1 MKKLKKRWGR
11 ILVFAIGFCICLYP
25 LVGSLIQRVGQQSL
39 LSTYEKEEEKIDT
52 ETMESELE
60 KAREYN
66 STLYQTQGV
75 YVGDEAASIL
85 SDESYESLLNL
96 TDSGIMGRIEIPKIN
111 IDLPIYHGTED
122 DVLSKGIGHFKP
134 SSLPVGGK
142 STRSVLTGHRGLP
155 SSKLFTR
162 LDEMEEGD
170 YFFIEVCNE
179 TLAYKVNE
187 IIEIKPE
194 ELSQL
199 QIEPDKDLVTLVTCT
214 PYGINTHRLLVTG
227 ERVPYKESIK
237 EEIQPSFPSWREII
251 FTILPFAFMVFVIVK
266 TILEKRK
273 EKKYEA

>member
-66 STLYQTQGV
+66 SMLYQTQGV

-111 IDLPIYHGTED
+111 VDLPIYHGTED

-194 ELSQL
+194 ELSEL
-199 QIEPDKDLVTLVTCT
+199 QIEPDEDLVTLVTCT

>member
-111 IDLPIYHGTED
+111 VDLPIYHGTED

>member
-11 ILVFAIGFCICLYP
+11 ILVFAIGFCVCLYP

-66 STLYQTQGV
+66 SMLYQTQGV

-111 IDLPIYHGTED
+111 VDLPIYHGTED

-162 LDEMEEGD
+162 LDEMGEGD

-179 TLAYKVNE
+179 TLAYRVNE

-194 ELSQL
+194 ELSEL
-199 QIEPDKDLVTLVTCT
+199 QIEPDEDLVTLVTCT

>member
-111 IDLPIYHGTED
+111 VNLPIYHGTED

-179 TLAYKVNE
+179 TLAYRVNE

-194 ELSQL
+194 ELSEL
-199 QIEPDKDLVTLVTCT
+199 QIEPDEDLVTLVTCT

>member
-1 MKKLKKRWGR
+1 MKRLKKRWGR

-66 STLYQTQGV
+66 SMLYQTQGV

-111 IDLPIYHGTED
+111 VDLPIYHGTED

-179 TLAYKVNE
+179 TLAYRVNE

-194 ELSQL
+194 ELSEL
-199 QIEPDKDLVTLVTCT
+199 QIEPDEDLVTLVTCT

>member
-52 ETMESELE
+52 ETMEAELE

-111 IDLPIYHGTED
+111 VDLPIYHGTED

-179 TLAYKVNE
+179 TLAYRVNE

-194 ELSQL
+194 ELSEL
-199 QIEPDKDLVTLVTCT
+199 QIEPDEDLVTLVTCT

>member
-85 SDESYESLLNL
+85 SDESYKSLLNL

-111 IDLPIYHGTED
+111 VDLPIYHGTED

-179 TLAYKVNE
+179 TLAYRVNE

-194 ELSQL
+194 ELSEL
-199 QIEPDKDLVTLVTCT
+199 QIEPDEDLVTLVTCT

>member
-11 ILVFAIGFCICLYP
+11 ILVFTIGFCICLYP
-25 LVGSLIQRVGQQSL
+25 LVGSLIQRIGQQNL

-111 IDLPIYHGTED
+111 VDLPIYHGTED

>member
-111 IDLPIYHGTED
+111 VDLPIYHGTED

-179 TLAYKVNE
+179 TLAYRVNE

-194 ELSQL
+194 ELSEL
-199 QIEPDKDLVTLVTCT
+199 QIEPDEDLVTLVTCT

>member
-52 ETMESELE
+52 ETMEYELE

-66 STLYQTQGV
+66 SMLYQTQGV

-111 IDLPIYHGTED
+111 VDLPIYHGTED

-179 TLAYKVNE
+179 TLAYRVNE

-194 ELSQL
+194 ELSEL
-199 QIEPDKDLVTLVTCT
+199 QIEPDEDLVTLVTCT

>member
-11 ILVFAIGFCICLYP
+11 ILIFAIGFCICLYP
-25 LVGSLIQRVGQQSL
+25 LVGSFVQRVEQQNL
-39 LSTYEKEEEKIDT
+39 LSTYEKEEEAIDT
-52 ETMESELE
+52 KTMEDELE

-66 STLYQTQGV
+66 SMLYQTQGV

-111 IDLPIYHGTED
+111 VDLPIYHGTED
-122 DVLSKGIGHFKP
+122 DVLSKGIGHYKP

-179 TLAYKVNE
+179 TLAYRVNE

-227 ERVPYKESIK
+227 ERVPYKESMK
-237 EEIQPSFPSWREII
+237 EDIQPSFPSWREII
-251 FTILPFAFMVFVIVK
+251 FTILPFAFVVFIIVK

-273 EKKYEA
+273 EKKNEA

>member
-25 LVGSLIQRVGQQSL
+25 LVGSLIQRVGQQSI

-111 IDLPIYHGTED
+111 VDLPIYHGTED

-179 TLAYKVNE
+179 TLAYRVNE

-194 ELSQL
+194 ELSEL
-199 QIEPDKDLVTLVTCT
+199 QIEPDEDLVTLVTCT

>member
-1 MKKLKKRWGR
+1 MDDSTAG
-11 ILVFAIGFCICLYP
+11 AIAASGLIELSRCVAEEERELYWQAS
-25 LVGSLIQRVGQQSL
+25 VKL
-39 LSTYEKEEEKIDT
+39 LSA
-52 ETMESELE
+52 LE
-60 KAREYN
+60 KKFCNWKE
-66 STLYQTQGV
+66 
-75 YVGDEAASIL
+75 DEDGIL
-85 SDESYESLLNL
+85 M
-96 TDSGIMGRIEIPKIN
+96 MGTER
-111 IDLPIYHGTED
+111 YHGE
-122 DVLSKGIGHFKP
+122 
-134 SSLPVGGK
+134 VG
-142 STRSVLTGHRGLP
+142 RHIP
-155 SSKLFTR
+155 IIY
-162 LDEMEEGD
+162 GD

-194 ELSQL
+194 ELSEL
-199 QIEPDKDLVTLVTCT
+199 QIEPDEDLVTLVTCT

>member
-1 MKKLKKRWGR
+1 M
-11 ILVFAIGFCICLYP
+11 
-25 LVGSLIQRVGQQSL
+25 
-39 LSTYEKEEEKIDT
+39 
-52 ETMESELE
+52 
-60 KAREYN
+60 
-66 STLYQTQGV
+66 
-75 YVGDEAASIL
+75 
-85 SDESYESLLNL
+85 
-96 TDSGIMGRIEIPKIN
+96 
-111 IDLPIYHGTED
+111 
-122 DVLSKGIGHFKP
+122 
-134 SSLPVGGK
+134 PVGGK

-162 LDEMEEGD
+162 LDEMGEGD

-179 TLAYKVNE
+179 TLAYRVNE

-194 ELSQL
+194 ELSEL
-199 QIEPDKDLVTLVTCT
+199 QIEPDEDLVTLVTCT

-273 EKKYEA
+273 ENKYEA

>member
-111 IDLPIYHGTED
+111 VDLPIYHGTED

-155 SSKLFTR
+155 SSKLFAR

>member
-11 ILVFAIGFCICLYP
+11 ILVFEIGFCICLYP

-66 STLYQTQGV
+66 SMLYQTQGV

-111 IDLPIYHGTED
+111 VDLPIYHGTED

-162 LDEMEEGD
+162 LDEMGEGD

-179 TLAYKVNE
+179 TLAYRVNE

-194 ELSQL
+194 ELSEL
-199 QIEPDKDLVTLVTCT
+199 QIEPDEDLVTLVTCT

>member
-52 ETMESELE
+52 ETMEFELE

-111 IDLPIYHGTED
+111 VDLPIYHGTED

-179 TLAYKVNE
+179 TLAYRVNE

-194 ELSQL
+194 ELSEL
-199 QIEPDKDLVTLVTCT
+199 QIEPDEDLVTLVTCT

>member
-11 ILVFAIGFCICLYP
+11 ILVFTIGFCICLYP

-66 STLYQTQGV
+66 SMLYQTQGV

-111 IDLPIYHGTED
+111 VDLPIYHGTED

-194 ELSQL
+194 ELSEL
-199 QIEPDKDLVTLVTCT
+199 QIEPDEDLVTLVTCT

>member
-11 ILVFAIGFCICLYP
+11 LLVFAIGFYICLYP
-25 LVGSLIQRVGQQSL
+25 LVGSLIQRVEQQSL

-66 STLYQTQGV
+66 SMLYQTQGV

-111 IDLPIYHGTED
+111 VDLPIYHGTED

-179 TLAYKVNE
+179 TLAYRVNE

-194 ELSQL
+194 ELSEL
-199 QIEPDKDLVTLVTCT
+199 QIEPDEDLVTLVTCT

>member
-52 ETMESELE
+52 ETTESELE

-111 IDLPIYHGTED
+111 VDLPIYHGTED

-179 TLAYKVNE
+179 TLAYRVNE

-194 ELSQL
+194 ELSEL
-199 QIEPDKDLVTLVTCT
+199 QIEPDEDLVTLVTCT

>member
-11 ILVFAIGFCICLYP
+11 ILVFAIAFCICKYHIA
-25 LVGSLIQRVGQQSL
+25 GSLIQRVRQQNL
-39 LSTYEKEEEKIDT
+39 LSSYEKVEEKIDT
-52 ETMESELE
+52 ETIESELE

-111 IDLPIYHGTED
+111 VDLPIYHGTED

>member
-25 LVGSLIQRVGQQSL
+25 LVGSLIQKVGQQSL

-111 IDLPIYHGTED
+111 VDLPIYHGTED

>member
-39 LSTYEKEEEKIDT
+39 LSTYEKEKEKIDT

-111 IDLPIYHGTED
+111 VDLPIYHGTED

-179 TLAYKVNE
+179 TLAYRVNE

-194 ELSQL
+194 ELSEL
-199 QIEPDKDLVTLVTCT
+199 QIEPDEDLVTLVTCT

>member
-52 ETMESELE
+52 ETMESELK

-111 IDLPIYHGTED
+111 VDLPIYHGTED

-179 TLAYKVNE
+179 TLAYRVNE

-194 ELSQL
+194 ELSEL
-199 QIEPDKDLVTLVTCT
+199 QIEPDEDLVTLVTCT

>member
-111 IDLPIYHGTED
+111 VDLPIYHGTED

-179 TLAYKVNE
+179 TLAYRVNE

-194 ELSQL
+194 ELSEL
-199 QIEPDKDLVTLVTCT
+199 QIEPDEDLVTLVTCT

-266 TILEKRK
+266 TIL
-273 EKKYEA
+273 

>member
-66 STLYQTQGV
+66 SMLYQTQGV

-111 IDLPIYHGTED
+111 VDLPIYHGTED

-179 TLAYKVNE
+179 TLAYRVNE

-194 ELSQL
+194 ELSEL
-199 QIEPDKDLVTLVTCT
+199 QIEPDEDLVTLVTCT

>member
-1 MKKLKKRWGR
+1 
-11 ILVFAIGFCICLYP
+11 
-25 LVGSLIQRVGQQSL
+25 
-39 LSTYEKEEEKIDT
+39 
-52 ETMESELE
+52 MESELE

-66 STLYQTQGV
+66 SMLYQTQGV

-96 TDSGIMGRIEIPKIN
+96 TNSGIMGRIEIPKIN
-111 IDLPIYHGTED
+111 VDLPIYHGTED
-122 DVLSKGIGHFKP
+122 EVLSKGIGHYKP

-142 STRSVLTGHRGLP
+142 STRAVLTGHRGLP

-179 TLAYKVNE
+179 TLAYRVNE

-237 EEIQPSFPSWREII
+237 EEIQPSFPSWREIV
-251 FTILPFAFMVFVIVK
+251 FTVLPFAFVVFIIVK
-266 TILEKRK
+266 SILEKRK
-273 EKKYEA
+273 ERKYEV

>member
-11 ILVFAIGFCICLYP
+11 ILIFAIGFCICLYP
-25 LVGSLIQRVGQQSL
+25 LVGSFVQRVGQQNL
-39 LSTYEKEEEKIDT
+39 LSTYEKEEEAIDT
-52 ETMESELE
+52 KTMEDELE

-66 STLYQTQGV
+66 SMLYQTQGV

-111 IDLPIYHGTED
+111 VDLPIYHGTED
-122 DVLSKGIGHFKP
+122 DVLSKGIGHYKP

-179 TLAYKVNE
+179 TLAYRVDE

-227 ERVPYKESIK
+227 ERVPYKESMK
-237 EEIQPSFPSWREII
+237 EDIQPSFPSWREII
-251 FTILPFAFMVFVIVK
+251 FTILPFAFVVFIIVK

-273 EKKYEA
+273 EKKNEA

>member
-111 IDLPIYHGTED
+111 VDLPIYHGTED

-251 FTILPFAFMVFVIVK
+251 FTILPFAFVVFVIVK

>member
-52 ETMESELE
+52 EPMESELE

-111 IDLPIYHGTED
+111 VDLPIYHGTED